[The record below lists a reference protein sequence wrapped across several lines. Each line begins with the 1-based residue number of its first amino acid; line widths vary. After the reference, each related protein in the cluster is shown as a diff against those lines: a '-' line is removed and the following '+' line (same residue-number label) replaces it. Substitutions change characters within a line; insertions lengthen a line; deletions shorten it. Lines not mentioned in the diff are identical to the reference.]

1 MYEKDKGGGNVAA
14 RQRQTNPSKALM
26 REVRQYLDSISRT
39 VEVTEQAAKVWG
51 VAWMAVAR
59 QCRVER
65 EKEVK
70 GRGRIHAPGAG
81 GDGPGRRGD

>member
-1 MYEKDKGGGNVAA
+1 MSGTIYQYRVECPGRRAVKVKGANRLEA
-14 RQRQTNPSKALM
+14 
-26 REVRQYLDSISRT
+26 
-39 VEVTEQAAKVWG
+39 TEQAAKVWG

-81 GDGPGRRGD
+81 GDGPGRRGDRAGV

>member
-1 MYEKDKGGGNVAA
+1 MSGTIYQYRVECPGRRAVKVKGA
-14 RQRQTNPSKALM
+14 
-26 REVRQYLDSISRT
+26 
-39 VEVTEQAAKVWG
+39 EQAAKVWG